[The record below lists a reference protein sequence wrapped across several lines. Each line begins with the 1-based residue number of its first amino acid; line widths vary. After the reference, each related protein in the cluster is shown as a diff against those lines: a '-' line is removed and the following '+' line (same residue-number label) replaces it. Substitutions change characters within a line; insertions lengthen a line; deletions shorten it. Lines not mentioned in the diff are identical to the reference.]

1 MHISQILITDH
12 HYEELP
18 DYLKM
23 ATDSVKENIQH
34 DHYHC
39 YSKEELRTWILQ
51 EYGNSMLKAFDKLI
65 PYAYKADLA
74 RYLLL
79 YRFGGWYFDVT
90 IRVLNG
96 ITSVGQE
103 VDFITFMDL
112 PQYSEASF
120 SCANGIIYSKA
131 NSPILESTI
140 LEVYHNI
147 KNEYYGKSWLTPTG
161 PLCLGKNVAKHFEQL
176 NIVTGSFIPLTPEFN
191 NKNRGFVFSDG
202 SIFALH
208 KKGNKGGDFINLGI
222 EGTNNYGELYSQ
234 RKIYDRQII
243 LD

>member
-1 MHISQILITDH
+1 MHISQIFITDH

-18 DYLKM
+18 AYLKM
-23 ATDSVKENIQH
+23 ATHSVKSQMPH

-79 YRFGGWYFDVT
+79 YRLGGWYFDITV
-90 IRVLNG
+90 RVLNG
-96 ITSVGQE
+96 VGVDDE
-103 VDFITFMDL
+103 VDFITFVDL
-112 PQYSEASF
+112 PQYSQVSF
-120 SCANGIIYSKA
+120 ACNNAIIYSKA

-140 LEVYHNI
+140 YEVYHNI
-147 KNEYYGKSWLTPTG
+147 KNEKYGKNCLAPTG
-161 PLCLGKNVAKHFEQL
+161 PLCLGKNIAKHFEQL
-176 NIVTGSFIPLTPEFN
+176 SVVTGSFVALTPEFN
-191 NKNRGFVFSDG
+191 NKNRGFVLNDG
-202 SIFALH
+202 SILALH
-208 KKGNKGGDFINLGI
+208 KKGNQGGDLTKLGI
-222 EGTNNYGELYSQ
+222 EGTNNYGELYNQ
-234 RKIYDRQII
+234 RKIYDPEII